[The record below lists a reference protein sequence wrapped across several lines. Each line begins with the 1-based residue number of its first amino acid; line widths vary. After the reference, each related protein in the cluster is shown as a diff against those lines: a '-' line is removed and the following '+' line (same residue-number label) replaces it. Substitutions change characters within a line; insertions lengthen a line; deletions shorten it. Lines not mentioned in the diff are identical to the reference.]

1 MINPYFYSPSPGI
14 IDSRNREAFPM
25 MLEVGLNTGNMLFA
39 AATQRVLKIR
49 NSPPDYGSA
58 FNPALLSET
67 HDGIVI
73 PAANWLQPRADYGPL
88 AKHIEQSGLPCVVV
102 GLGAQTG
109 KVGKIPELTEGTQ
122 RFLKVIGERA
132 AGVSVRGD
140 FTAEVLNAY
149 GVKNGVT
156 TGCPSLLYHINDQPI
171 LSKPEASP
179 DKIVICGSRGVP
191 SESQMDSKSPTH
203 IMTRL
208 LTEATK
214 ADDVCFIA
222 QAEMPEIEI
231 LWQGYKP
238 SIIREEW
245 IDFAM
250 RYYKIDKNDLY
261 SLVAK
266 KMNVFFNVDEWL
278 SFLRTKDF
286 VFGTRL
292 HGVIAALLAGK
303 PGLLVV
309 HDSRTA
315 EMADL
320 MNIPLISYRDV
331 ATPLDYNHHYE
342 QIDFDRFNKGY
353 SKYHSN
359 FRLFFDNNGLK
370 HHLTYPSNFL

>member
-14 IDSRNREAFPM
+14 MDSRNREAFPM

-39 AATQRVLKIR
+39 AATQRVLKVSK
-49 NSPPDYGSA
+49 SPLNYGST
-58 FNPALLSET
+58 FNPELLSEN

-88 AKHIEQSGLPCVVV
+88 AKQIELSGLPCVVV

-132 AGVSVRGD
+132 VGVSVRGD

-171 LSKPEASP
+171 LSKPELSP
-179 DKIVICGSRGVP
+179 EKIVICGSRGVP
-191 SESQMDSKSPTH
+191 SESQIDSKSPTH

-208 LTEATK
+208 LAEAAK
-214 ADDVCFIA
+214 VDDVCFIA

-231 LWQGYKP
+231 FWQNYKP
-238 SIIREEW
+238 SSIREEW

-250 RYYKIDKNDLY
+250 RYYRMDRTDLY
-261 SLVAK
+261 SLVSK
-266 KMNVFFNVDEWL
+266 KMNVFFDVDEWL

-315 EMADL
+315 EMAEL
-320 MNIPLISYRDV
+320 MNIPLISHREV
-331 ATPLDYNHHYE
+331 NSPLNYKHYYDRV
-342 QIDFDRFNKGY
+342 DFGRFNKGY
-353 SKYHSN
+353 SKYHAN
-359 FRLFFDNNGLK
+359 FRLFFDNNGLN
-370 HHLTYPSNFL
+370 HRLDSPTYFL